1 MAHNQNKHIIKMDI
15 EVQCSVDKINVD
27 NCSIRLTMFVERIA
41 STFSRAFLCTRL
53 KAPKLAT
60 SGTQF

>member
-15 EVQCSVDKINVD
+15 EVQRSVDKINVD

-41 STFSRAFLCTRL
+41 STFSHAFL
-53 KAPKLAT
+53 
-60 SGTQF
+60 